1 MTLNLSENSWAKAG
15 LITAL
20 VLVVMGVWAYM
31 AGGIFLMVFDH
42 KFEEATPL
50 TLYQYWYYYGT
61 ENQVLKWLYISS
73 GIGLAL
79 LLTPFIVF
87 FAPAKKS
94 LFGDARFATQREI
107 KKAGLLG
114 EKGLIVGKLGNKYLT
129 FDGQQHAIIS
139 APTRSGKGVGIVIP
153 NLLNWPDSVVVLDI
167 KQENWGITSGFRK
180 KYGQECYLF
189 NPAAADYRTH
199 RYNPLAYISND
210 PNFRIDDV
218 QKIANMLFPEQL
230 YFDFLGK
237 HACRRNDFVSLT
249 SGIVDEPA
257 RRCRHKRE

>member
-1 MTLNLSENSWAKAG
+1 MTLNLSENSWAKTG

-20 VLVVMGVWAYM
+20 VLLVIGVWAYM

-61 ENQVLKWLYISS
+61 EKQVLKWLYISS

-79 LLTPFIVF
+79 LLAPFIVF

-129 FDGQQHAIIS
+129 FDG
-139 APTRSGKGVGIVIP
+139 PTTRYY
-153 NLLNWPDSVVVLDI
+153 
-167 KQENWGITSGFRK
+167 F
-180 KYGQECYLF
+180 C
-189 NPAAADYRTH
+189 AD
-199 RYNPLAYISND
+199 A
-210 PNFRIDDV
+210 
-218 QKIANMLFPEQL
+218 
-230 YFDFLGK
+230 
-237 HACRRNDFVSLT
+237 
-249 SGIVDEPA
+249 
-257 RRCRHKRE
+257 KREGRGYRHSKPLELAGQCRGTGH

>member
-20 VLVVMGVWAYM
+20 VLVVIGVWAYM

-79 LLTPFIVF
+79 LLAPFIVF

-139 APTRSGKGVGIVIP
+139 APTRSG
-153 NLLNWPDSVVVLDI
+153 S
-167 KQENWGITSGFRK
+167 
-180 KYGQECYLF
+180 
-189 NPAAADYRTH
+189 
-199 RYNPLAYISND
+199 
-210 PNFRIDDV
+210 
-218 QKIANMLFPEQL
+218 
-230 YFDFLGK
+230 
-237 HACRRNDFVSLT
+237 
-249 SGIVDEPA
+249 
-257 RRCRHKRE
+257 